1 MQDKND
7 TVSGFSLVGLTDSA
21 ELQIPL
27 SILFLMIYGLTLVGN
42 LGIITLIRMDS
53 RLQTPMYFFLSHLSF
68 VDTCYSSVV
77 APKLL
82 EILFTEKKAISFL
95 GCAAQ
100 MWFFGI
106 LVATEC
112 FLLAAMACDR
122 YVAICSPLV
131 YTMIMSPKTCIQL
144 ATAPY
149 VIGLVN
155 ATIHTTA
162 TFGLTFCGSRKINHF
177 FCDIAPLLSLSCSN
191 IWVNEILTLLMTFLI
206 GVLSG
211 GVILISYT
219 CIISAIL
226 RIPSVEGRHKVFST
240 CASHLTSV
248 IIFYGTLFITYVQPR
263 SQESTDKVVSVF
275 YSLVI
280 PMLNP
285 LIYSLRNKEVN
296 ISLRRMIARKK
307 LTTRY

>member
-1 MQDKND
+1 M
-7 TVSGFSLVGLTDSA
+7 GLTDGPGH
-21 ELQIPL
+21 QIPL
-27 SILFLMIYGLTLVGN
+27 SILFLMIYGMTLVGN
-42 LGIITLIRMDS
+42 LGIITLIGMDS

-68 VDTCYSSVV
+68 VDLCYSSVV

-131 YTMIMSPKTCIQL
+131 YTIIMSPKTCIQL

-177 FCDIAPLLSLSCSN
+177 FCDIAPLLSLSCSS
-191 IWVNEILTLLMTFLI
+191 IQVNEILTLLMASLI

-211 GVILISYT
+211 AVILISYT
-219 CIISAIL
+219 RIVSAIL
-226 RIPSVEGRHKVFST
+226 RIRSVEGRYKVFST

-248 IIFYGTLFITYVQPR
+248 IIFYGTLFFTYVRPP
-263 SQESTDKVVSVF
+263 SQDNADKVASVF

-296 ISLRRMIARKK
+296 NSLRRMIARRR
-307 LTTRY
+307 LSTRY